1 MDRIMLGAWEERFE
15 LFIRTLFR
23 HTETRYKPII
33 HNFGVFRQRY
43 KNDHEAT
50 FTRANIR
57 FLSEEW
63 LELVDLAGQTA
74 ALQEFPDW
82 PFIITQFQLFVLL
95 SELRAP
101 QP

>member
-1 MDRIMLGAWEERFE
+1 MLQAWEDRFA
-15 LFIRTLFR
+15 LFIEKLFM

-33 HNFGVFRQRY
+33 YNFGVFRQRY
-43 KNDHEAT
+43 KNSPEAT
-50 FTRANIR
+50 FTRENIR
-57 FLSEEW
+57 FLSKEW
-63 LELVDLAGQTA
+63 MELAMITGQTA